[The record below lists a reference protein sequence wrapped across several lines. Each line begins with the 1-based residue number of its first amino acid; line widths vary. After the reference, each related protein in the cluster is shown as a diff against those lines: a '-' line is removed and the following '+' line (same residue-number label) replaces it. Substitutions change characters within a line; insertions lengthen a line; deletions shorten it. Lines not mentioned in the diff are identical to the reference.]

1 MKKSETK
8 KGSKPLINKK
18 FLVLLIII
26 ALAVSIYFTFFFV
39 GSCNNSTCFD
49 QALAKC
55 KKVKFTNI
63 KEEATWLYT
72 IKGVKEKKCLVE
84 VKSIRINQPEAK
96 RIENKDMTCYLS
108 RGLVMPPESDIA
120 NCPGL
125 LKEGLQE
132 IIIDKLH
139 LYIAENIGQI
149 SAEATKPI

>member
-8 KGSKPLINKK
+8 KGSKPIINKK

-26 ALAVSIYFTFFFV
+26 ALAVSVYFTFFFV

-49 QALAKC
+49 KALAKC
-55 KKVKFTNI
+55 KKVKFTNM

-84 VKSIRINQPEAK
+84 VKSMKINLPEAK
-96 RIENKDMTCYLS
+96 KIEGKDMTCYLS
-108 RGLVMPPESDIA
+108 RGLVVSPESDLA
-120 NCPGL
+120 NCHGL
-125 LKEGLQE
+125 LKEGLQD

-139 LYIAENIGQI
+139 LYIVQNIGKL
-149 SAEATKPI
+149 SEEVTKPI